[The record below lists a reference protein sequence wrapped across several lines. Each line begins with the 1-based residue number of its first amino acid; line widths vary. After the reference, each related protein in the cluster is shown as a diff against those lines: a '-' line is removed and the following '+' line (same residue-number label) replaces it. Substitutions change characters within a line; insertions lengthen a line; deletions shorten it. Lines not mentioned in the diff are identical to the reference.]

1 MSDTQDLQELE
12 VDTSHDRVRSGCWH
26 WKTSSGSHYKSTSP
40 YNNAPLLT
48 DNNKVAGH
56 LRVVLKPDAIG
67 KLFNHYYLQP
77 SSSMPETAQQIAVT
91 AVKHD
96 SQGTIQWKDTDGHK
110 FVSAGSNENT
120 CLLFDP
126 GFQTAGTLVHMD
138 GAYFL
143 HQTSCSQRGSC
154 AGGCRCTDCP
164 RQVATNEDID
174 TDGWFGDIAKGAGDI
189 AKGAADMAK
198 KGAALAKEKASA
210 AYAIAKQKAQE
221 HLAAAVAAKEAYHK
235 KHSEIAA
242 GNTSHHEM
250 HSDLAKIKQKLQEIQ
265 ERAQR
270 DLDYLNSLNLNEL
283 QNAAD
288 KTEIEET
295 KTLLL

>member
-12 VDTSHDRVRSGCWH
+12 VDTSHDRVRSGYWH

-67 KLFNHYYLQP
+67 NLFNHYYLQP
-77 SSSMPETAQQIAVT
+77 SSSMPGTAQQIAVT

-96 SQGTIQWKDTDGHK
+96 SQGTIHWKDTDGHK

-126 GFQTAGTLVHMD
+126 GFQTAGTLVHSN
-138 GAYFL
+138 GEYFL
-143 HQTSCSQRGSC
+143 HQTTCSQRRSC
-154 AGGCRCTDCP
+154 AASCRCTDCP
-164 RQVATNEDID
+164 RQVATKEDID
-174 TDGWFGDIAKGAGDI
+174 TDSLMGDI

-198 KGAALAKEKASA
+198 KGAVFAKEKASA
-210 AYAIAKQKAQE
+210 AYASAKKKAQE
-221 HLAAAVAAKEAYHK
+221 HLAAAAAAKEEYQK
-235 KHSEIAA
+235 KHSELAA
-242 GNTSHHEM
+242 GNTSHHEE
-250 HSDLAKIKQKLQEIQ
+250 HTNLARLQQELERIKQG
-265 ERAQR
+265 AQQ
-270 DLDYLNSLNLNEL
+270 DLDRLNSLNLDEL